1 MRRRDPNALIGGTA
15 YALTVILAVRPGC
28 EELIGARLSTWW
40 QPGFSPFHLLPST
53 HFARLVVLDRL
64 AFEGPA
70 QRRPEI
76 SHQYLLFSAT
86 FDGADSAARDEYLE
100 SMCTRIKPH
109 VESVFGLCAGAPRPV
124 SDPVPFRKWLVAN
137 QIETRAFY
145 AHRPKAKVADVRAA
159 RALRERV
166 REFAL
171 DHQYDR
177 PDVLQESFEAAFPR

>member
-1 MRRRDPNALIGGTA
+1 MRRRDANVLIGGTA

-28 EELIGARLSTWW
+28 EELLSDRLKTWW

-53 HFARLVVLDRL
+53 HFARLVILDRL

-70 QRRPEI
+70 QLQPEI
-76 SHQYLLFSAT
+76 SQQYLLFSAT
-86 FDGADSAARDEYLE
+86 FDGADSTARDEYLE
-100 SMCTRIKPH
+100 SMCGRIKRH

-124 SDPVPFRKWLVAN
+124 SDPVPFRDWLVAN
-137 QIETRAFY
+137 QVETRAFF
-145 AHRPKAKVADVRAA
+145 AHSPKATVSDVRVA

-166 REFAL
+166 REFAI

-177 PDVLQESFEAAFPR
+177 PDVLQRHFEAAFPR